1 MAYMEDVKAVA
12 TAHADQ
18 LRGDLDHARSRLRQA
33 RAGAAEMERQVAA
46 LEALLALA
54 EEPENDTPSGPRAL
68 TLHEAMA
75 EVLKDEP
82 GEMLRAND
90 LAMEINRRQLY
101 RMRDGRPVEGQ
112 QVHARVGHYGH
123 LFTREGTFIKLVA
136 TE

>member
-1 MAYMEDVKAVA
+1 
-12 TAHADQ
+12 
-18 LRGDLDHARSRLRQA
+18 
-33 RAGAAEMERQVAA
+33 MERQVAA

-68 TLHEAMA
+68 TLHEAMT

-101 RMRDGRPVEGQ
+101 RMRDGRPVEPQ